1 MSRYNYHR
9 NLVRDGMHP
18 DALKVP
24 EHVRA
29 DLLAEAQDREFT
41 ALAEKVSTAFWG
53 ADEVETMSDGGYEA
67 GETMRGVFGGITRS
81 GLRVRLV
88 LEVE

>member
-1 MSRYNYHR
+1 MSRYDYHR

-29 DLLAEAQDREFT
+29 ELLAEEQEREL
-41 ALAEKVSTAFWG
+41 AVIAEKVSSALWG
-53 ADEVETMSDGGYEA
+53 ADEVSVMFD
-67 GETMRGVFGGITRS
+67 GETFEDDGRFVCGGITRS